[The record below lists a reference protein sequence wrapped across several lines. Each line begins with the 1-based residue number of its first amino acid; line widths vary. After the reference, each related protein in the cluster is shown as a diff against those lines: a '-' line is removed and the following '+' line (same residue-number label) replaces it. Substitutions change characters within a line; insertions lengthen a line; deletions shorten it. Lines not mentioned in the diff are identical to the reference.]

1 MLNFK
6 FAITLTTQVKKKNTT
21 DSIKKGR
28 EIKKEL
34 IEETEKRKVKI
45 KGGEKKSGRNRNNRI
60 W

>member
-6 FAITLTTQVKKKNTT
+6 FAITHHSGKKTTT

-45 KGGEKKSGRNRNNRI
+45 KDGEKKSGRNRNNRI

>member
-6 FAITLTTQVKKKNTT
+6 FAITHHSGKKTT
-21 DSIKKGR
+21 DGIKEGR

-45 KGGEKKSGRNRNNRI
+45 KDRRNQE
-60 W
+60 